1 MKKLLLLIAV
11 SLMSLTAVAQ
21 TTVGIATG
29 SKTGT
34 NSAMADDIARVC
46 SDSSVTYRNIN
57 TDGSLDNISRIY
69 GDKSTQ
75 YGIIQEDALVYQ
87 QGLDPKM
94 MSRIQMVFP
103 FFTEEIHLVVA
114 ANSPIRS
121 LADLNGKRVV
131 EGPDGSGT
139 WVSVQVIK
147 TVTGLKWSTYNF
159 TVKDGV
165 KAVQQGSADA
175 MFMVGGKPI
184 AALAQAQGLRL
195 VPIANPKLDSFGY
208 YTKTLI
214 PSGTYG
220 WQHGAVQTY
229 KINDVLAIYAFK
241 NQYQK
246 EIGSFV
252 SCIARNISNLQR
264 TGHPKWR
271 DVDPLAIDSIK
282 WPAHPAAVS
291 AIKRELKAAR

>member
-1 MKKLLLLIAV
+1 MMSVAGFLHLESGTVNLLDGGPFDPSVHAGRITILPQDSELPLEGRPLELLTHYGLLQGLAPQEAAR
-11 SLMSLTAVAQ
+11 SA
-21 TTVGIATG
+21 
-29 SKTGT
+29 
-34 NSAMADDIARVC
+34 SAMLEEVH
-46 SDSSVTYRNIN
+46 
-57 TDGSLDNISRIY
+57 L
-69 GDKSTQ
+69 GDR
-75 YGIIQEDALVYQ
+75 L
-87 QGLDPKM
+87 
-94 MSRIQMVFP
+94 
-103 FFTEEIHLVVA
+103 
-114 ANSPIRS
+114 NSPIRS